1 MKTALFIVSTWGDGE
16 PPDDAAEFWYKLES
30 AELDLTGLNYAV
42 LGLGDKDY
50 ADFNGFARQLDER
63 LTKLGATQL
72 TIRADADLD
81 FEDTFVE
88 WSERVLTVL
97 ATRQVAATAS

>member
-1 MKTALFIVSTWGDGE
+1 
-16 PPDDAAEFWYKLES
+16 LES